1 MMTRT
6 DFPVAGIGA
15 RYLNVLLGAW
25 LFISDF
31 VWRHGAAA
39 STNTWICG
47 LLVIAFAL
55 WAFWMPTMRW
65 WNTALGAWIVIA
77 GFALPH
83 QSAGTQWNNIIVGV
97 LVLLIS
103 LVPSQPLPDRRGLN
117 APLP

>member
-1 MMTRT
+1 MKTRT
-6 DFPVAGIGA
+6 DLSAGGIWA

-25 LFISDF
+25 LFLSDF
-31 VWRHGAAA
+31 AWRHGQAA

-55 WAFWMPTMRW
+55 WAFRMPTMRW

-83 QSAGTQWNNIIVGV
+83 QSAGTQWNNIIVGA